1 MTSNASVDANLSKV
15 STGSSEIDRRLGG
28 GIPFRT
34 LMLVEGEPASG
45 KSTLSQQLLWGA
57 LKSGQDS
64 SIYITEQTVQ
74 SFLRQMDSLG
84 LGVTDYFLL
93 DQLKIFP
100 VNIAEDGASPEQ
112 AFSMMIE
119 HISDQS
125 SSRVIVIDSLTTL
138 GGQAT
143 GDEIIS
149 FFSSCKSMCDEGKVI
164 ITTVHTEAFGSNV
177 HTQIRS
183 ISDAYLKL
191 EVRASGSQLV
201 KTIQVAKIRG
211 AQSITGSIIG
221 FEVEPGFGLRIIP
234 LSRAKA

>member
-1 MTSNASVDANLSKV
+1 
-15 STGSSEIDRRLGG
+15 
-28 GIPFRT
+28 
-34 LMLVEGEPASG
+34 
-45 KSTLSQQLLWGA
+45 
-57 LKSGQDS
+57 
-64 SIYITEQTVQ
+64 
-74 SFLRQMDSLG
+74 MDSLG

-138 GGQAT
+138 GGQAS

-164 ITTVHTEAFGSNV
+164 ITTVHTEAFG
-177 HTQIRS
+177 
-183 ISDAYLKL
+183 
-191 EVRASGSQLV
+191 
-201 KTIQVAKIRG
+201 
-211 AQSITGSIIG
+211 
-221 FEVEPGFGLRIIP
+221 F
-234 LSRAKA
+234 